1 MLDNLS
7 MGHEKA
13 VRWGPLAKVD
23 LRDRDG
29 VLNVFK
35 EYRPEAVVHFA
46 ACSFVGESM
55 QDPGK
60 YFANNTVGSQNLL
73 DALVAHDVHDIV
85 FSSTCATYGEPDTM
99 PISEQTPQHP
109 VNPYGQSKLMV
120 EEMLAWY
127 GQIHGLRWAALRY
140 FNVAGADPDAEIG
153 EEHDPESHL
162 IPLAIWAAQGKRDQ
176 LSVFGTDYPT
186 PDGTA
191 IRDYIHVWDLVQAH
205 LLALDFLQ
213 ADSGPLQAN
222 LGTGNGHSVRQVI
235 DTVGA
240 VTGLEVPSLD
250 TDRRAGDPPELV
262 ADARR
267 ATQQLQ
273 WTPQR
278 SDLPTMVEDAWAWFR
293 QQS

>member
-1 MLDNLS
+1 

-29 VLNVFK
+29 VFSVF
-35 EYRPEAVVHFA
+35 EAYRPEAVVHFA

-73 DALVAHDVHDIV
+73 DALVAHDVRDIV

-99 PISEQTPQHP
+99 PISEQTPQQP
-109 VNPYGQSKLMV
+109 VNPYGRSKLMV
-120 EEMLAWY
+120 EEMLEWY

-140 FNVAGADPDAEIG
+140 FNVAGADPDADIG
-153 EEHDPESHL
+153 EQHDPESHL

-213 ADSGPLQAN
+213 ADGGPLQAN
-222 LGTGNGHSVRQVI
+222 LGTVNGHSVRQVI
-235 DTVGA
+235 DTVSA
-240 VTGLEVPSLD
+240 ITGRPVPSVD

-278 SDLPTMVEDAWAWFR
+278 SDLPTMVEDAWTWFR

>member
-1 MLDNLS
+1 VLDNLS

>member
-1 MLDNLS
+1 
-7 MGHEKA
+7 
-13 VRWGPLAKVD
+13 
-23 LRDRDG
+23 
-29 VLNVFK
+29 
-35 EYRPEAVVHFA
+35 
-46 ACSFVGESM
+46 M